1 MAWAVSEIYAEIQKL
16 SDSDKEELIRALM
29 AELDAPADSDVEK
42 AWLKEAQKRYRD
54 LAEGR
59 VQGVSGHL
67 VFERLRA
74 RLG

>member
-1 MAWAVSEIYAEIQKL
+1 MARALTEIYAEIQKL
-16 SDSDKEELIRALM
+16 SNSDKEELLRALM
-29 AELDAPADSDVEK
+29 AELEAPLDADVEK
-42 AWLKEAQKRYRD
+42 AWLNEAQKRYRE

-59 VQGVSGHL
+59 VQGVPGHL

>member
-1 MAWAVSEIYAEIQKL
+1 MARAVTEIYAEIQKL
-16 SDSDKEELIRALM
+16 SNPDKEALLRALM
-29 AELDAPADSDVEK
+29 AELDAPLDTDVEK
-42 AWLKEAQKRYRD
+42 EWLNEAQKRYRE

-59 VQGVSGHL
+59 VQGVPGHL

>member
-1 MAWAVSEIYAEIQKL
+1 MARAVTEIYAEIQKL
-16 SDSDKEELIRALM
+16 SNSDKEELLRALM
-29 AELDAPADSDVEK
+29 AELDAPLDADVEK
-42 AWLKEAQKRYRD
+42 AWLNEAQKRYRE

-59 VQGVSGHL
+59 VQGVPGHL

>member
-1 MAWAVSEIYAEIQKL
+1 MARAVTEIYAEIQKL
-16 SDSDKEELIRALM
+16 SDSDKEELLRALM
-29 AELDAPADSDVEK
+29 AELDAPLDSDVEK
-42 AWLKEAQKRYRD
+42 AWLKEAQKRHQE

-59 VQGVSGHL
+59 VQGVPGHL

>member
-1 MAWAVSEIYAEIQKL
+1 MARAVSEIYADIQKL
-16 SDSDKEELIRALM
+16 SDSDKEELLRALM
-29 AELDAPADSDVEK
+29 AELDAPLDADVEK
-42 AWLKEAQKRYRD
+42 AWLNEAQKRYRE

-59 VQGVSGHL
+59 VQGVPGHL

>member
-1 MAWAVSEIYAEIQKL
+1 MARAVTEIYAEIQKL
-16 SDSDKEELIRALM
+16 SDSDKEELLRALM
-29 AELDAPADSDVEK
+29 AELDAPLDADVEK
-42 AWLKEAQKRYRD
+42 AWLNEAQKRYRE

-59 VQGVSGHL
+59 VQGVPGHL

>member
-1 MAWAVSEIYAEIQKL
+1 MARALTEIYAEIQKL
-16 SDSDKEELIRALM
+16 SNSDKEELLRALM
-29 AELDAPADSDVEK
+29 AELEAPLDADVEK
-42 AWLKEAQKRYRD
+42 AWLNEAQKRYRE

-59 VQGVSGHL
+59 VKGVPGHL